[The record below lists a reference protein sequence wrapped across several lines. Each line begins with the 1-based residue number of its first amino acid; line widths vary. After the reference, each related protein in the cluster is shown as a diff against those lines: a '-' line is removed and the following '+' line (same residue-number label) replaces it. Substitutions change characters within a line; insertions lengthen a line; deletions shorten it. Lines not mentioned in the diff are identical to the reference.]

1 MDGRQFS
8 NEQYQEGGY
17 MLILRL
23 FLVLVT
29 LLLVLSAGMY
39 IFTRNR
45 RYLKFAWQTL
55 RFTALLLLTFVL
67 LFVLERYVL
76 VGWRVLL

>member
-1 MDGRQFS
+1 
-8 NEQYQEGGY
+8 
-17 MLILRL
+17 MLILRF
-23 FLVLVT
+23 FLVSVT
-29 LLLVLSAGMY
+29 LLLVLSGGMY

-55 RFTALLLLTFVL
+55 RFTVLLLLVFGL

-76 VGWRVLL
+76 VAWRVLL

>member
-1 MDGRQFS
+1 
-8 NEQYQEGGY
+8 

-23 FLVLVT
+23 VLILVT
-29 LLLVLSAGMY
+29 LMLVLSGGMY

-45 RYLKFAWQTL
+45 RYLKFAWQTV
-55 RFTALLLLTFVL
+55 RFTALLLLVFTL

-76 VGWRVLL
+76 VAWRVFL